1 MIRDE
6 QGMWYVLQEKEMYTT
21 FLMVSLKRRGHLGDV
36 GLDRK
41 IIIKWVLREI
51 DCEDMNCIHLV
62 QNRVQW

>member
-1 MIRDE
+1 
-6 QGMWYVLQEKEMYTT
+6 
-21 FLMVSLKRRGHLGDV
+21 LGDV